1 VSEILLSNKHA
12 WAQNDFAPYVEE
24 RRERM
29 RRLRIVGRLASQ
41 VRVEFGPDARKRRA
55 KVAQRVAEG
64 YVSPLAAALVGPERL
79 PPEAY
84 LPEPL
89 RG

>member
-1 VSEILLSNKHA
+1 
-12 WAQNDFAPYVEE
+12 
-24 RRERM
+24 M

-55 KVAQRVAEG
+55 RVSQRFTEG
-64 YVSPLAAALVGPERL
+64 YLSPFPATLVGPERL

-84 LPEPL
+84 LPETIARL
-89 RG
+89 IT